1 MDYIAPVVAE
11 DQKDQGKYFMDG
23 VGLYDAFCI
32 KYGYSIVSDDELRA
46 IAAEADGNPTLARSD
61 DGDEEAS
68 NDPRARPYDLS
79 QDATEW
85 CAQQSG

>member
-32 KYGYSIVSDDELRA
+32 KYGYSIVSDEELRA

-61 DGDEEAS
+61 DGDELCG
-68 NDPRARPYDLS
+68 NQPMYRVHPVILH
-79 QDATEW
+79 
-85 CAQQSG
+85 